1 MYYGNVKWDKIK
13 REFWINMIHE
23 EKKVA
28 KIIEELT
35 MFFFTVGANEI
46 ETKIKRDENSDFIW
60 MSANYDPE
68 YRDELDYLNEFL
80 NEEKNAGLEDIY
92 WELAGSG
99 DPGETS
105 QLLLIGM
112 MIDKAEIE
120 ITDTRVELKLYKE
133 FKDGY

>member
-1 MYYGNVKWDKIK
+1 
-13 REFWINMIHE
+13 MIHE

-35 MFFFTVGANEI
+35 MFFFTVGADEI
-46 ETKIKRDENSDFIW
+46 ETRIKRDDNSDFIW
-60 MSANYDPE
+60 FSSNYDPD
-68 YRDELDYLNEFL
+68 YKDELRYLEKYFTN
-80 NEEKNAGLEDIY
+80 EKNDGLEDIY

-99 DPGETS
+99 DPGESS

-120 ITDTRVELKLYKE
+120 ISDSRVELKLYKE
-133 FKDGY
+133 FRKGY

>member
-1 MYYGNVKWDKIK
+1 MV
-13 REFWINMIHE
+13 HE

-35 MFFFTVGANEI
+35 MFFFTVGADEI
-46 ETKIKRDENSDFIW
+46 ETKIKRENHTDIISIG
-60 MSANYDPE
+60 ANYNPE
-68 YRDELDYLNEFL
+68 YRDELSYLEEYL
-80 NEEKNAGLEDIY
+80 TKEKNDGLEDIY

-112 MIDKAEIE
+112 MIDKAEIN
-120 ITDTRVELKLYKE
+120 ITDSRVDVKL
-133 FKDGY
+133 FKSFQDGY

>member
-1 MYYGNVKWDKIK
+1 
-13 REFWINMIHE
+13 MIHE

-35 MFFFTVGANEI
+35 MFFFTVGADEI
-46 ETKIKRDENSDFIW
+46 ETRIKREDNSDIIR

-68 YRDELDYLNEFL
+68 YREELDDLNEFL
-80 NEEKNAGLEDIY
+80 NEEKNDGLEDIY

-99 DPGETS
+99 DPGEAS
-105 QLLLIGM
+105 QLLLVGM
-112 MIDKAEIE
+112 MIDKAKIK
-120 ITDTRVELKLYKE
+120 ITDTRVEVELYKK

>member
-1 MYYGNVKWDKIK
+1 
-13 REFWINMIHE
+13 MIHE

-35 MFFFTVGANEI
+35 MFFFTVGSDEI
-46 ETKIKRDENSDFIW
+46 ETRIKRYENSDFIW
-60 MSANYDPE
+60 ISANYNPE
-68 YRDELDYLNEFL
+68 YRDELDYLDEFL
-80 NEEKNAGLEDIY
+80 NKEKNDGLEDIY

-112 MIDKAEIE
+112 MIDKAEIK
-120 ITDTRVELKLYKE
+120 ITDTRVELKLYKK
-133 FKDGY
+133 FKEGF